1 MNRKQRK
8 VFFVMAALII
18 LMFLFP
24 PYVIRGGESGNLVF
38 KSGYGCILALPH
50 GGDYRFA
57 ATVNVSL
64 LLAQIF
70 GVLVVGG
77 IIWFALKDREKGG
90 EPD

>member
-1 MNRKQRK
+1 MNQKQRK
-8 VFFVMAALII
+8 VLFIISALII

-24 PYVIRGGESGNLVF
+24 PYVIRGGESGNLVY
-38 KSGYGCILALPH
+38 KSGYGCVFDLPQ

-57 ATVNVSL
+57 ATVNVSF

-77 IIWFALKDREKGG
+77 IFGFAFRGQQVEKAS
-90 EPD
+90 